1 VSLFSTPPAL
11 WRSYARAAF
20 ALKPRLVPP
29 GRSVPRLEARWPVP
43 RLDAAHL
50 DAYRTLCGFDD
61 DGLPLTYPHVLASG
75 AHLGVL
81 VSPGFP
87 VRLLGLVH
95 LSNVIEAPEPLPR
108 ELGGDFSCW
117 LEGHRDSERGHL
129 FELHTTW
136 HLDGRVRWRETS
148 TFLARVGGGAAKPRP
163 APEPRPAP
171 SATHTFDAPAGLGR
185 RYGVLAGDL
194 NPIHVSDVTARLFG
208 FPRAIAH
215 GMWSLARC
223 AALLD
228 VRGPCRLE
236 AHFKLP
242 VLLPATVCLERRDGP
257 AGVDFTLLDA
267 RGEKP
272 HLAGRVTS
280 G

>member
-1 VSLFSTPPAL
+1 
-11 WRSYARAAF
+11 
-20 ALKPRLVPP
+20 
-29 GRSVPRLEARWPVP
+29 
-43 RLDAAHL
+43 
-50 DAYRTLCGFDD
+50 
-61 DGLPLTYPHVLASG
+61 
-75 AHLGVL
+75 
-81 VSPGFP
+81 
-87 VRLLGLVH
+87 
-95 LSNVIEAPEPLPR
+95 
-108 ELGGDFSCW
+108 
-117 LEGHRDSERGHL
+117 
-129 FELHTTW
+129 
-136 HLDGRVRWRETS
+136 
-148 TFLARVGGGAAKPRP
+148 
-163 APEPRPAP
+163 
-171 SATHTFDAPAGLGR
+171 
-185 RYGVLAGDL
+185 L